1 MVSNT
6 QKDQILKRLEQHY
19 ISPITQFWVEAELL
33 KRTLLGRRSRIQI
46 AMPDSWRANDYLK
59 KSHAVDI
66 QDVYDRLEIFER
78 YLDSDHHSVFAHDK
92 PLILGDSFPYFEW
105 VVSGEIKGLNH
116 LLGRA
121 QLFYIYKGSEEA
133 TNAFYSLVEERELMP
148 YAHVIGELP
157 QELQVATE
165 AKGLS
170 YIEDISRPF
179 LEQISKGRSLSN
191 LFNQSADILLMDRYG
206 HYIKSYSRAEF
217 VKQLDQI
224 ILEYFD

>member
-1 MVSNT
+1 MVSHT

-19 ISPITQFWVEAELL
+19 ISPITQFWVEVELL

-59 KSHAVDI
+59 KSPSMNEEDA
-66 QDVYDRLEIFER
+66 YTRLEVLER
-78 YLDSDHHSVFAHDK
+78 YLDSDHNSVFAYDK
-92 PLILGDSFPYFEW
+92 PLVLGDSFPYFEW
-105 VVSGEIKGLNH
+105 VVAGEIKGLNH

-121 QLFYIYKGSEEA
+121 HLFYIYKGNEDA
-133 TNAFYSLVEERELMP
+133 MQAFYALVEERGLMP
-148 YAHVIGELP
+148 YVHIIGDMPDEI
-157 QELQVATE
+157 E
-165 AKGLS
+165 AITKEKGLS

-191 LFNQSADILLMDRYG
+191 LFNQSADILLMDRFG

-217 VKQLDQI
+217 FKQLDQI
-224 ILEYFD
+224 IEENFD